1 MIMAAL
7 GCLILL
13 PAECRS
19 TDSEPSV
26 NIPAAESPGTISFVE
41 SWPEETSLD
50 LPAFP
55 QAWQVWPA
63 VLDEAAESVS
73 VASFYFSRQ
82 GDGKDAPV
90 ADGLPDHLVPILDD
104 LARAGQRGCRVRVLG
119 DAKFFST
126 YPEVLTEL
134 DGQEGIQT
142 RHLDARA
149 LWSGVL
155 HAKYFVVDDRI
166 LYIGS
171 QNWDW
176 RALSQIR
183 ELGALVEHPRLAGQ
197 LREIFDLD
205 WKLAAA
211 SPPAEPTG
219 SASAA
224 VRADGPCRWEDSRPT
239 LLTTARGDTIQAV
252 LAASP
257 PQALPAGIPWD
268 LDLITEMIDSAT
280 GTIRLQLLS
289 YGVTDRE
296 HRFFPTLDN
305 ALRRAAT
312 RRVKVQII
320 LSNWAKVHYS
330 LPWIQS
336 LAAVPGIEIKFSNI
350 PEHSRG
356 LIPYSRVEHAKY
368 MTVDGQAC
376 WLGTSNWSRDYF
388 HASRNISLLLHGV
401 DAARQLDEFF
411 ALGWNGPYT
420 ETVDPCGDYS
430 PPRRK

>member
-1 MIMAAL
+1 MVVSGLRCSSQDYSVIFSCFKGYIGAQLTDCFAGLPCPAGRLSTYVVVAVGDL
-7 GCLILL
+7 G
-13 PAECRS
+13 
-19 TDSEPSV
+19 
-26 NIPAAESPGTISFVE
+26 PGAQEYPRYSRR
-41 SWPEETSLD
+41 
-50 LPAFP
+50 AFGGFGYV
-55 QAWQVWPA
+55 QQHPA
-63 VLDEAAESVS
+63 VAV
-73 VASFYFSRQ
+73 
-82 GDGKDAPV
+82 GD
-90 ADGLPDHLVPILDD
+90 
-104 LARAGQRGCRVRVLG
+104 
-119 DAKFFST
+119 F
-126 YPEVLTEL
+126 
-134 DGQEGIQT
+134 
-142 RHLDARA
+142 
-149 LWSGVL
+149 
-155 HAKYFVVDDRI
+155 
-166 LYIGS
+166 
-171 QNWDW
+171 N
-176 RALSQIR
+176 
-183 ELGALVEHPRLAGQ
+183 
-197 LREIFDLD
+197 
-205 WKLAAA
+205 
-211 SPPAEPTG
+211 
-219 SASAA
+219 
-224 VRADGPCRWEDSRPT
+224 
-239 LLTTARGDTIQAV
+239 GDTIQAV